1 MNPGDGTNGSP
12 VQRRRS
18 FHCQKQKLTAMRL
31 VPKITKD
38 DLIMQTYPESLGNV
52 PIPTHSDIS
61 DDDVNDDRS
70 VASN

>member
-1 MNPGDGTNGSP
+1 
-12 VQRRRS
+12 
-18 FHCQKQKLTAMRL
+18 MRL
-31 VPKITKD
+31 IPKITKD